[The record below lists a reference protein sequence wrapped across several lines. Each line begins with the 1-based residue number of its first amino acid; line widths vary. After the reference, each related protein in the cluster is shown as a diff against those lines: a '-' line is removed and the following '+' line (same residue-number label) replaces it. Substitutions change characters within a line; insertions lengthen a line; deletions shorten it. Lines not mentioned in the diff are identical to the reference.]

1 MKRGLYLFTCLASA
15 LFYLTSCGDDTDH
28 SDDTLESF
36 EVKTFVVNATSYKDW
51 VYFSFVS
58 GDSVAVADPKNS
70 LDWDIAFHRYDMR
83 TNGGASG
90 SGNAGVIKRPEEDLS
105 AVFTLP
111 QTGYEADKTDS
122 VNYAGMP
129 PVNTADSRNLVLS
142 QYMEVDTENMPP
154 QYKLY
159 PNVFV
164 VRTAKGRYAK
174 LRFTDYRNDKNV
186 KGHIEIEYIY
196 PVK

>member
-1 MKRGLYLFTCLASA
+1 MKRGVYLFTCLAA
-15 LFYLTSCGDDTDH
+15 TLLYTTSCSDDPNS
-28 SDDTLESF
+28 SDDTPVSD
-36 EVKTFVVNATSYKDW
+36 EVKTCVVNATSYKDW

-58 GDSVAVADPKNS
+58 GNSIEVADPKTS

-90 SGNAGVIKRPEEDLS
+90 SGNAGVIKRTEEDLS
-105 AVFTLP
+105 AIFEIP
-111 QTGYEADKTDS
+111 QTGYEADKMDS

-129 PVNTADSRNLVLS
+129 PVNTADSRNLLLS
-142 QYMEVDTENMPP
+142 SYMDVDTRQMPP
-154 QYKLY
+154 QYTLHS
-159 PNVFV
+159 NVFV

-174 LRFTDYRNDKNV
+174 LRFTDYRNDKDV
-186 KGHIEIEYIY
+186 KGHIKIEYIY